1 MNNNLLISEPPLQVL
16 PSLAIKVGLNEAIIL
31 QQFHYWLQRSN
42 NIRDGEKWIYN
53 SYPKWA
59 QQFPFWSMS
68 TLKRA
73 INSLEDQGYLIAGN
87 YNRAGFDKT
96 KWYRIDY
103 EKLMSRASVQNE
115 PTTGAE
121 RTDGTV
127 QNEPTNT
134 NRLPE
139 TTPETTKDFSA
150 DESAPHYPYSE
161 VIDYLNAKTGKKYRN
176 TKTNQGLMR
185 PRFNEGFKLADFKKA
200 IDHQVL
206 AWGNDPRMSEY
217 LRPSTLFRASKFEGY
232 VNHSVNG
239 GESYGG
245 IEF

>member
-1 MNNNLLISEPPLQVL
+1 MTNNLLISEPPLQVL

-53 SYPKWA
+53 SYAKWA
-59 QQFPFWSMS
+59 QQFPFFSVR
-68 TLKRA
+68 TVKRT
-73 INSLEDQGYLIAGN
+73 ILSLEENGYLISGN
-87 YNRAGFDKT
+87 FNTAGFDKT
-96 KWYRIDY
+96 KWYRINY
-103 EKLMSRASVQNE
+103 EKLGGQRLGQND
-115 PTTGAE
+115 PTSGTE
-121 RTDGTV
+121 RPNGLGQSD
-127 QNEPTNT
+127 PANT

-139 TTPETTKDFSA
+139 TTQETTKDSSA
-150 DESAPHYPYSE
+150 DESAPHYPYQE

-185 PRFNEGFKLADFKKA
+185 PRFNEGFTLSDFKKA